1 MIYFG
6 IVIIIIVTSV
16 GFFSYISTKNT
27 VEKRVTQST
36 VETLKQLDRNMYTVF
51 GGVDDLSLFIIS
63 DKNIKKLTN
72 TDVGQFPQIGEL
84 IAQLDETYAN
94 LTNTKSYIL
103 AVNVYSDKGLKFESA
118 GISHAEKEPQL
129 KELENRIPADGKNL
143 LTYTYRRN
151 YQQIGDKYVLSL
163 YRQLNDI
170 NNLTRR
176 LGIIRIDLSEREI
189 NRIYRDI
196 QLGETGYVF
205 ITNKDG
211 VILSHS
217 NAEMINKNIRNEE
230 LFKKVFS
237 GENGFYREKYSGQDM
252 LVTYYESNIQDMTY
266 ISVVPFKEITRELNT
281 SLKVTLSIVAVV
293 IALAF
298 VALSLLTMKI
308 TKPIKKM
315 TVLMK
320 KVEQGNLDVLI
331 NTDRKDEIGTLGRS
345 FNSMTRKLKIL
356 IEEVYKI
363 QLSRKEAELRT
374 LQAQI
379 NPHFLYNTLD
389 VIYWTSRLEN
399 APRTGEIVSALA
411 KLFKL
416 GLNKGSEITTIKK
429 EVEHVQS
436 YLTIQKYRYDEIPEF
451 RVDVDESILEHSTIK
466 LILQP
471 FVENALVHGIAE
483 MGGRGRVEILGRDQG
498 KNICF
503 EVIDNGKGMEED
515 RIREIFEENFES
527 DQKGYGV
534 RNVQKRI
541 KLYFGQD
548 YGVEISS
555 KTASGTKAVIT
566 IPKVTGKPEWLYNP
580 NTNQKVNYG

>member
-1 MIYFG
+1 MKSLGSKLMIYFG

-72 TDVGQFPQIGEL
+72 TEVGQFPQIGEL

-118 GISHAEKEPQL
+118 GISHAEKESLL
-129 KELENRIPADGKNL
+129 KERESQIPADGNNL
-143 LTYTYRRN
+143 LTYTYRRK

-170 NNLTRR
+170 NNLTKR

-217 NAEMINKNIRNEE
+217 NVEMINKNIRNEE
-230 LFKKVFS
+230 LFKKVFT

-298 VALSLLTMKI
+298 IALSFLTMKI

-363 QLSRKEAELRT
+363 QLSRKEAELKT

-436 YLTIQKYRYDEIPEF
+436 YLTIQKFRYDEIPEF
-451 RVDVDESILEHSTIK
+451 RIAVDESILEHSTIK

-471 FVENALVHGIAE
+471 FVENALMHGIAE

-534 RNVQKRI
+534 RNVHKRI

-548 YGVEISS
+548 YGVEIFS
-555 KTASGTKAVIT
+555 KTASGTKVVIT
-566 IPKVTGKPEWLYNP
+566 IPKVIFKLDSGGHK
-580 NTNQKVNYG
+580 

>member
-72 TDVGQFPQIGEL
+72 TEVGQFPQIGEL

-118 GISHAEKEPQL
+118 GISHAEKEPLL
-129 KELENRIPADGKNL
+129 KERESQIPADGNNL
-143 LTYTYRRN
+143 LTYTYRRK

-170 NNLTRR
+170 NNLTKR

-217 NAEMINKNIRNEE
+217 NVEMINKNIRNEE
-230 LFKKVFS
+230 LFKKVFT

-298 VALSLLTMKI
+298 IALSFLTMKI

-363 QLSRKEAELRT
+363 QLSRKEAELKT

-451 RVDVDESILEHSTIK
+451 RIAVDESILEHSTIK

-534 RNVQKRI
+534 RNVHKRI

-548 YGVEISS
+548 YGVEIFS
-555 KTASGTKAVIT
+555 KTASGTKVVIT
-566 IPKVTGKPEWLYNP
+566 IPKVIFKLDSGGHK
-580 NTNQKVNYG
+580 

>member
-72 TDVGQFPQIGEL
+72 TEVGQFPQIGEL

-118 GISHAEKEPQL
+118 GISHAEKEPLL
-129 KELENRIPADGKNL
+129 KERESQIPADGKNL
-143 LTYTYRRN
+143 LTYTYRRK

-170 NNLTRR
+170 NNLTKR

-217 NAEMINKNIRNEE
+217 NVEMINKNIRNEE
-230 LFKKVFS
+230 LFKKVFT

-298 VALSLLTMKI
+298 IALSFLTMKI
-308 TKPIKKM
+308 TKPIKRM

-363 QLSRKEAELRT
+363 QLSRKEAELKT

-429 EVEHVQS
+429 EVEHVHS

-451 RVDVDESILEHSTIK
+451 RIDVDESILEHSTIK

-534 RNVQKRI
+534 RNVHKRI

-548 YGVEISS
+548 YGVEIFS
-555 KTASGTKAVIT
+555 KTASGTKVVIT
-566 IPKVTGKPEWLYNP
+566 IPKVIFKLDSGGHK
-580 NTNQKVNYG
+580 

>member
-72 TDVGQFPQIGEL
+72 TEVGQFPQIGEL

-118 GISHAEKEPQL
+118 GISHAEKEPLL
-129 KELENRIPADGKNL
+129 KERESQIPADGNNL
-143 LTYTYRRN
+143 LTYTYRRK

-170 NNLTRR
+170 NNLTKR

-217 NAEMINKNIRNEE
+217 NVEMINKNIRNEE
-230 LFKKVFS
+230 LFKKVFT

-298 VALSLLTMKI
+298 IALSFLTMKI

-363 QLSRKEAELRT
+363 QLSRKEAELKT

-436 YLTIQKYRYDEIPEF
+436 YLTIQKFRYDEIPEL
-451 RVDVDESILEHSTIK
+451 RIAVDESILEHSTIK

-471 FVENALVHGIAE
+471 FVENALMHGIAE

-534 RNVQKRI
+534 RNVHKRI

-548 YGVEISS
+548 YGVEIFS
-555 KTASGTKAVIT
+555 KTASGTKVVIT
-566 IPKVTGKPEWLYNP
+566 IPKVIFKLDSGGHK
-580 NTNQKVNYG
+580 

>member
-1 MIYFG
+1 MKSLGSKLMIYFG

-72 TDVGQFPQIGEL
+72 TEVGQFPQIGEL

-129 KELENRIPADGKNL
+129 KERESQIPADGKNL
-143 LTYTYRRN
+143 LTYTYRRK

-170 NNLTRR
+170 NNLTKR

-217 NAEMINKNIRNEE
+217 NVEMINKNIRNEE
-230 LFKKVFS
+230 LFKKVFT

-298 VALSLLTMKI
+298 IALSFLTMKI

-363 QLSRKEAELRT
+363 QLSRKEAELKT

-451 RVDVDESILEHSTIK
+451 RIDVDESILEHSTIK

-534 RNVQKRI
+534 RNVHKRI

-548 YGVEISS
+548 YGVEIFS
-555 KTASGTKAVIT
+555 KTASGTKVVIT
-566 IPKVTGKPEWLYNP
+566 IPKVIFKLDSGGHK
-580 NTNQKVNYG
+580 

>member
-72 TDVGQFPQIGEL
+72 TEVGQFPQIGEL

-118 GISHAEKEPQL
+118 GISHAEKEPLL
-129 KELENRIPADGKNL
+129 KERESQIPADGNNL
-143 LTYTYRRN
+143 LTYTYRRK

-170 NNLTRR
+170 NNLTKR

-217 NAEMINKNIRNEE
+217 NVEMINKNIRNEE
-230 LFKKVFS
+230 LFKKVFT

-298 VALSLLTMKI
+298 IALSFLTMKI

-363 QLSRKEAELRT
+363 QLSRKEAELKT

-436 YLTIQKYRYDEIPEF
+436 YLTIQKFRYDEIPEF
-451 RVDVDESILEHSTIK
+451 RIAVDESILEHSTIK

-534 RNVQKRI
+534 RNVHKRI

-548 YGVEISS
+548 YGVEIFS
-555 KTASGTKAVIT
+555 KTASGTKVVIT
-566 IPKVTGKPEWLYNP
+566 IPKVIFKLDSGGHK
-580 NTNQKVNYG
+580 

>member
-72 TDVGQFPQIGEL
+72 TEVGQFPQIGEL

-129 KELENRIPADGKNL
+129 KERESQIPADGKNL
-143 LTYTYRRN
+143 LTYTYRRK

-170 NNLTRR
+170 NNLTKR

-217 NAEMINKNIRNEE
+217 NVEMINKNIRNEE

-298 VALSLLTMKI
+298 IALSFLTMKI

-363 QLSRKEAELRT
+363 QLSRKEAELKT

-451 RVDVDESILEHSTIK
+451 RIDVDESILEHSTIK

-534 RNVQKRI
+534 RNVHKRI

-548 YGVEISS
+548 YGVEIFS
-555 KTASGTKAVIT
+555 KTASGTKVVIT
-566 IPKVTGKPEWLYNP
+566 IPKVIFKLDSGGHK
-580 NTNQKVNYG
+580 

>member
-1 MIYFG
+1 MKSLGSKLMIYFG

-72 TDVGQFPQIGEL
+72 TEVGQFPQIGEL

-118 GISHAEKEPQL
+118 GISHAEKESLL
-129 KELENRIPADGKNL
+129 KERESQIPADGNNL
-143 LTYTYRRN
+143 LTYTYRRK

-170 NNLTRR
+170 NNLTKR

-217 NAEMINKNIRNEE
+217 NVEMINKNIRNEE
-230 LFKKVFS
+230 LFKKVFT

-298 VALSLLTMKI
+298 IALSFLTMKI

-363 QLSRKEAELRT
+363 QLSRKEAELKT

-451 RVDVDESILEHSTIK
+451 RIAVDESILEHSTIK

-534 RNVQKRI
+534 RNVHKRI

-548 YGVEISS
+548 YGVEIFS
-555 KTASGTKAVIT
+555 KTASGTKVVIT
-566 IPKVTGKPEWLYNP
+566 IPKVIFKLDSGGHK
-580 NTNQKVNYG
+580 

>member
-72 TDVGQFPQIGEL
+72 TEVGQFPQIGEL

-129 KELENRIPADGKNL
+129 KERESQIPADGKNL
-143 LTYTYRRN
+143 LTYTYRRK

-170 NNLTRR
+170 NNLTKR

-217 NAEMINKNIRNEE
+217 NVEMINKNIRNEE
-230 LFKKVFS
+230 LFKKVFT

-298 VALSLLTMKI
+298 IALSFLIMKI

-363 QLSRKEAELRT
+363 QLSRKEAELKT

-451 RVDVDESILEHSTIK
+451 RIDVDESILEHSTIK

-534 RNVQKRI
+534 RNVHKRI

-548 YGVEISS
+548 YGVEIFS
-555 KTASGTKAVIT
+555 KTASGTKVVIT
-566 IPKVTGKPEWLYNP
+566 IPKVIFKLDSGGHK
-580 NTNQKVNYG
+580 

>member
-72 TDVGQFPQIGEL
+72 TEVGQFPQIGEL

-118 GISHAEKEPQL
+118 GISHAEKEPLL
-129 KELENRIPADGKNL
+129 KERESQIPADGNNL
-143 LTYTYRRN
+143 LTYTYRRK

-170 NNLTRR
+170 NNLTKR

-217 NAEMINKNIRNEE
+217 NVEMINKNIRNEE
-230 LFKKVFS
+230 LFKKVFT

-298 VALSLLTMKI
+298 IALSFLTMKI

-363 QLSRKEAELRT
+363 QLSRKEAELKT

-436 YLTIQKYRYDEIPEF
+436 YLTIQKFRYDEIPEF
-451 RVDVDESILEHSTIK
+451 RIAVDESILEHSTIK

-471 FVENALVHGIAE
+471 FVENALMHGIAE

-534 RNVQKRI
+534 RNVHKRI

-548 YGVEISS
+548 YGVEIFS
-555 KTASGTKAVIT
+555 KTASGTKVVIT
-566 IPKVTGKPEWLYNP
+566 IPKVIFKLDSGGHK
-580 NTNQKVNYG
+580 

>member
-72 TDVGQFPQIGEL
+72 TEVGQFPQIGEL

-118 GISHAEKEPQL
+118 GISHAEKEPLL
-129 KELENRIPADGKNL
+129 KERESQIPADGNNL
-143 LTYTYRRN
+143 LTYTYRRK

-170 NNLTRR
+170 NNLTKR

-217 NAEMINKNIRNEE
+217 NVEMINKNIRNEE
-230 LFKKVFS
+230 LFKKVFT

-298 VALSLLTMKI
+298 IALSFLTMKI

-363 QLSRKEAELRT
+363 QLSRKEAELKT

-436 YLTIQKYRYDEIPEF
+436 YLTIQKYRYDEIPEL
-451 RVDVDESILEHSTIK
+451 RIAVDESILEHSTIK

-534 RNVQKRI
+534 RNVHKRI

-548 YGVEISS
+548 YGVEIFS
-555 KTASGTKAVIT
+555 KTASGTKVVIT
-566 IPKVTGKPEWLYNP
+566 IPKVIFKLDSGGHK
-580 NTNQKVNYG
+580 

>member
-72 TDVGQFPQIGEL
+72 TEVGQFPQIGEL

-118 GISHAEKEPQL
+118 GISHAEKEPLL
-129 KELENRIPADGKNL
+129 KERESQIPADGNNL
-143 LTYTYRRN
+143 LTYTYRRK

-170 NNLTRR
+170 NNLTKR

-217 NAEMINKNIRNEE
+217 NVEMINKNIRNEE
-230 LFKKVFS
+230 LFKKVFT

-298 VALSLLTMKI
+298 IALSFLTMKI

-363 QLSRKEAELRT
+363 QLSRKEAELKT

-399 APRTGEIVSALA
+399 ASRTGEIVSALA

-436 YLTIQKYRYDEIPEF
+436 YLTIQKFRYDEIPEF
-451 RVDVDESILEHSTIK
+451 RIAVDESILEHSTIK

-534 RNVQKRI
+534 RNVHKRI

-548 YGVEISS
+548 YGVEIFS
-555 KTASGTKAVIT
+555 KTASGTKVVIT
-566 IPKVTGKPEWLYNP
+566 IPKVIFKLDSGGHK
-580 NTNQKVNYG
+580 

>member
-72 TDVGQFPQIGEL
+72 TEVGQFPQIGEL

-118 GISHAEKEPQL
+118 GISHAEKEPLL
-129 KELENRIPADGKNL
+129 KERESQIPADGNNL
-143 LTYTYRRN
+143 LTYTYRRK

-170 NNLTRR
+170 NNLTKR

-217 NAEMINKNIRNEE
+217 NVEMINKNIRNEE
-230 LFKKVFS
+230 LFKKVFT

-298 VALSLLTMKI
+298 IALSFLTMKI

-363 QLSRKEAELRT
+363 QLSRKEAELKT

-436 YLTIQKYRYDEIPEF
+436 YLTIQKYRYDEIPEL
-451 RVDVDESILEHSTIK
+451 RIAVDESILEHSTIK

-471 FVENALVHGIAE
+471 FVENALMHGIAE

-534 RNVQKRI
+534 RNVHKRI

-548 YGVEISS
+548 YGVEIFS
-555 KTASGTKAVIT
+555 KTASGTKVVIT
-566 IPKVTGKPEWLYNP
+566 IPKVIFKLDSGGHK
-580 NTNQKVNYG
+580 

>member
-72 TDVGQFPQIGEL
+72 TEVGQFPQIGEL

-118 GISHAEKEPQL
+118 GISHAEKESLL
-129 KELENRIPADGKNL
+129 KERESQIPADGNNL
-143 LTYTYRRN
+143 LTYTYRRK

-170 NNLTRR
+170 NNLTKR

-217 NAEMINKNIRNEE
+217 NVEMINKNIRNEE
-230 LFKKVFS
+230 LFKKVFT

-298 VALSLLTMKI
+298 IALSFLTMKI

-363 QLSRKEAELRT
+363 QLSRKEAELKT

-451 RVDVDESILEHSTIK
+451 RIAVDESILEHSTIK

-534 RNVQKRI
+534 RNVHKRI

-548 YGVEISS
+548 YGVEIFS
-555 KTASGTKAVIT
+555 KTASGTKVVIT
-566 IPKVTGKPEWLYNP
+566 IPKVIFKLDSGGHK
-580 NTNQKVNYG
+580 

>member
-72 TDVGQFPQIGEL
+72 TEVGQFPQIGEL

-129 KELENRIPADGKNL
+129 KERESQIPADGKNL
-143 LTYTYRRN
+143 LTYTYRRK

-170 NNLTRR
+170 NNLTKR

-217 NAEMINKNIRNEE
+217 NVEMINKNIRNEE
-230 LFKKVFS
+230 LFKKVFT

-281 SLKVTLSIVAVV
+281 SLKVTLSIVAAV

-298 VALSLLTMKI
+298 IALSFLTMKI

-363 QLSRKEAELRT
+363 QLSRKEAELKT

-451 RVDVDESILEHSTIK
+451 RIDVDESILEHSTIK

-534 RNVQKRI
+534 RNVHKRI

-548 YGVEISS
+548 YGVEIFS
-555 KTASGTKAVIT
+555 KTASGTKVVIT
-566 IPKVTGKPEWLYNP
+566 IPKVIFKLDSGGHK
-580 NTNQKVNYG
+580 

>member
-72 TDVGQFPQIGEL
+72 TEVGQFPQIGEL

-118 GISHAEKEPQL
+118 GISHAEKEPLL
-129 KELENRIPADGKNL
+129 KERESQIPADGNNL
-143 LTYTYRRN
+143 LTYTYRRK

-170 NNLTRR
+170 NNLTKR

-189 NRIYRDI
+189 NRVYRDI

-217 NAEMINKNIRNEE
+217 NVEMINKNIRNEE
-230 LFKKVFS
+230 LFKKVFT

-298 VALSLLTMKI
+298 IALSFLTMKI

-363 QLSRKEAELRT
+363 QLSRKEAELKT

-451 RVDVDESILEHSTIK
+451 RMDVDESILEHSTIK

-483 MGGRGRVEILGRDQG
+483 MGGRGRVEILGRDRG

-534 RNVQKRI
+534 RNVHKRI

-548 YGVEISS
+548 YGVEIFS
-555 KTASGTKAVIT
+555 KTASGTKVVIT
-566 IPKVTGKPEWLYNP
+566 IPKVIFKLDSGGHK
-580 NTNQKVNYG
+580 

>member
-72 TDVGQFPQIGEL
+72 TEVGQFPQIGEL

-118 GISHAEKEPQL
+118 GISHAEKESLL
-129 KELENRIPADGKNL
+129 KERESQIPADGNNL
-143 LTYTYRRN
+143 LTYTYRRK

-170 NNLTRR
+170 NNLTKR

-217 NAEMINKNIRNEE
+217 NVEMINKNIRNEE
-230 LFKKVFS
+230 LFKKVFT

-298 VALSLLTMKI
+298 IALSFLTMKI

-363 QLSRKEAELRT
+363 QLSRKEAELKT

-436 YLTIQKYRYDEIPEF
+436 YLTIQKFRYDEIPEF
-451 RVDVDESILEHSTIK
+451 RIAVDESILEHSTIK

-471 FVENALVHGIAE
+471 FVENALMHGIAE

-534 RNVQKRI
+534 RNVHKRI

-548 YGVEISS
+548 YGVEIFS
-555 KTASGTKAVIT
+555 KTASGTKVVIT
-566 IPKVTGKPEWLYNP
+566 IPKVIFKLDSGGHK
-580 NTNQKVNYG
+580 

>member
-72 TDVGQFPQIGEL
+72 TEVGQFPQIGEL

-129 KELENRIPADGKNL
+129 KERESQIPADGKNL
-143 LTYTYRRN
+143 LTYTYRRK

-170 NNLTRR
+170 NNLTKR

-217 NAEMINKNIRNEE
+217 NVEMINKNIRNEE
-230 LFKKVFS
+230 LFKKVFT

-298 VALSLLTMKI
+298 IALSFLTMKI

-363 QLSRKEAELRT
+363 QLSRKEAELKT

-451 RVDVDESILEHSTIK
+451 RIDVDESILEHSTIK

-534 RNVQKRI
+534 RNVHKRI

-548 YGVEISS
+548 YGVEIFS
-555 KTASGTKAVIT
+555 KTASGTKVVIT
-566 IPKVTGKPEWLYNP
+566 IPKVIFKLDSGGHK
-580 NTNQKVNYG
+580 